1 MIDMATVNSPGHYR
15 LISVSTRNL
24 LQAGPEGGGSRT
36 FLSFH
41 LREAVGKLGS
51 RKLPSAARAG
61 GVEVM
66 ILQIRAELGVL
77 LGNTEVQGATGVRDS
92 RYPGESRVTSR
103 EN

>member
-1 MIDMATVNSPGHYR
+1 MIDIATVNSPGHYR
-15 LISVSTRNL
+15 LVSVSTRNI

-41 LREAVGKLGS
+41 LRETVGQLGS
-51 RKLPSAARAG
+51 RKLPSCAG

-77 LGNTEVQGATGVRDS
+77 LGNTEVQGATGFRDS